1 MAITEIKENEFENVT
16 KEGFVIVDFYGSNCA
31 PCKTLERTLEELDF
45 EAPFINIVK
54 LKIDDTENIIEQQG
68 ITSVPTVFFMKD
80 GEVLEKKLGFIPLN
94 EMKEIVGK
102 YMY

>member
-1 MAITEIKENEFENVT
+1 MAIIEIKENEFEKAT

-54 LKIDDTENIIEQQG
+54 LKIDETENIIEQQG
-68 ITSVPTVFFMKD
+68 ITSVPTVFFMMD

>member
-1 MAITEIKENEFENVT
+1 MAITEIKENEFENAT

-54 LKIDDTENIIEQQG
+54 LKIDETENIIEQQG

>member
-1 MAITEIKENEFENVT
+1 MAITEIKEHEFEDAT

-31 PCKTLERTLEELDF
+31 PCVTLQRTLEELDF

-54 LKIDDTENIIEQQG
+54 LKIDETEEMIEKQN

-80 GEVLEKKLGFIPLN
+80 GEVLERKLGHIPLN

-102 YMY
+102 YIY

>member
-1 MAITEIKENEFENVT
+1 MAITEIKENDYEAAI

-31 PCKTLERTLEELDF
+31 PCKQLERTLEELDF

-54 LKIDDTENIIEQQG
+54 LKVDETEDIIPKTG

-80 GEVLEKKLGFIPLN
+80 GKVLERKTGFIPLD

-102 YMY
+102 YIY